1 MAVRARF
8 LAGSAAVLLAVSLV
22 PTGVHAAPAPGGAV
36 PRGAPSAA
44 LATTELATTGLVPGG
59 LATTSTGSATSAEDA
74 EHDVPVRAPV
84 GLARVLQ
91 DGLASLARAVQP
103 AGIVRAGGL
112 PQAAVAAG
120 PEIPVTV
127 TIAAADRAAVES
139 AIASLGGR
147 VANRDPSGVEAYV
160 PQRSLVEL
168 AGVPGVGRIAPIY
181 RPVPAATLASAV
193 TLQGAAAWQVAGTSG
208 AGVKVG
214 IIDGGFSGMA
224 PLLGVDLPATVHA
237 RCYTAVGTYTSSL
250 SACDQ
255 GGEIHG
261 TAVAEAVAA
270 MAPGA
275 SLWIADPTS
284 QDDLLATIDWMTSN
298 GVRIINASWTDTGFE
313 GPGDG
318 TSPYPDTAYALVDRA
333 VSEGA
338 LWVNAGGNSGD
349 QGWIGPW
356 REDANGWLEFSG
368 TDTSNRLTLQG
379 GDHVVVTMRWS
390 DPWGHATDD
399 YDLGLYLAGDP
410 VPVATSTNLQNGTGD
425 PVETLEYDVPATAE
439 YEISAHRHAGGAA
452 ARVQLLVQSESE
464 SPLQYQSPEDT
475 LTAPADGRN
484 PGMLVVGAV
493 DVGDPGTVE
502 SYSGRG
508 PTLDGRIKPDLVAAD
523 CADTRVLAPFCGTS
537 ESAPF
542 VTGAAADL
550 LSANPT
556 WTNAQLI
563 SYLTAHAAAIGS
575 PVPNSNAGWGRL
587 TLGSPP
593 NVPAGLRFADQPVG
607 GVAGAALV
615 PQPVV
620 EIVDASGRRVTA
632 GPGATL
638 PVTLS
643 VQPVAGGSGTPPAG
657 LTCTGGTTVAAVAG
671 VARFSGCVLPGAA
684 TGVTLVASATATS
697 PATTDPFDV
706 APAGVPVPGLS
717 LASSASVITWATGV
731 TLAVRLGVPS
741 GGPSPAGRTIELQ
754 TSPDLVDWSTAA
766 VLTADATGGA
776 ALVYRPPTNLW
787 YRAVLAGGSD
797 LGAAVS
803 VPTRVVVRQL
813 ALLRPAWGTTTP
825 VLGRGSTVTF
835 TVTMRPSRPELPVP
849 MAAFRVYALVAGRWV
864 LAAQQTVRANASGI
878 AVLDWRFST
887 PGRWYVQ
894 AAAVPTPLNANSVW
908 SPPDRVLVT

>member
-1 MAVRARF
+1 MTVRVRL
-8 LAGSAAVLLAVSLV
+8 LAGSAAVLLAASLV
-22 PTGVHAAPAPGGAV
+22 PGAAASGTALSGT
-36 PRGAPSAA
+36 APSGAA
-44 LATTELATTGLVPGG
+44 A
-59 LATTSTGSATSAEDA
+59 SAVDA
-74 EHDVPVRAPV
+74 GHEVPVRAPA

-91 DGLASLARAVQP
+91 DGLASLARATQP
-103 AGIVRAGGL
+103 AGIVPLGGSAA
-112 PQAAVAAG
+112 AAVAAG
-120 PEIPVTV
+120 PEIPVMV
-127 TIAAADRAAVES
+127 TIAPADRAAAES
-139 AIASLGGR
+139 AIAALGGQ

-160 PQRSLVEL
+160 PQRSLVAL
-168 AGVPGVGRIAPIY
+168 VGVPGVERIAPIY

-193 TLQGAAAWQVAGTSG
+193 TLQGAAAWQASGASG

-214 IIDGGFSGMA
+214 IIDGGFSGIA

-237 RCYTAVGTYTSSL
+237 RCYTAVGSYTSSL
-250 SACDQ
+250 AACDQ

-338 LWVNAGGNSGD
+338 LWVNAAGNSGD

-425 PVETLEYDVPATAE
+425 PVETLEYDVPSTAE

-542 VTGAAADL
+542 VSGAAADL

-563 SYLTAHAAAIGS
+563 SYLTGNATAIGS
-575 PVPNSNAGWGRL
+575 PVPNPNAGWGRL
-587 TLGSPP
+587 TLGPPP
-593 NVPAGLRFADQPVG
+593 NVPAALRFADEPAG
-607 GVAGAALV
+607 GVAGAALI

-632 GPGATL
+632 GAGATL

-643 VQPVAGGSGTPPAG
+643 VQPAAGGTGTPPG
-657 LTCTGGTTVAAVAG
+657 GSLSCTGGTTVAAVGG
-671 VARFSGCVLPGAA
+671 VARFSGCVVNGAE
-684 TGVTLVASATATS
+684 TGVTIVASATGTS
-697 PATTDPFDV
+697 SGTSDPFDV
-706 APAGVPVPGLS
+706 APASAMVPGLS
-717 LASSASVITWATGV
+717 LAPSSTVITWGTGV
-731 TLAVRLGVPS
+731 TLGVRLDIPS
-741 GGPSPAGRTIELQ
+741 GGPPPDSRPIELQ
-754 TSPDLVDWSTAA
+754 TSADAVSWSTAA
-766 VLTADATGGA
+766 ALTADASGA
-776 ALVYRPPTNLW
+776 ASLVYRPPTNLW
-787 YRAVLAGGSD
+787 YRAVLPAGTD
-797 LGAAVS
+797 LAAAVS
-803 VPTRVVVRQL
+803 APVRVVVRQL
-813 ALLRPAWGTTTP
+813 ALLRPAWGTTTR
-825 VLGRGSTVTF
+825 VLGRGSAVTF
-835 TVTMRPSRPELPVP
+835 TVTMRPSRPELPAPV
-849 MAAFRVYALVAGRWV
+849 AAFRIYALVSGRWV
-864 LAAQQTVRANASGI
+864 LAVQRTVRANASGI
-878 AVLDWRFST
+878 AALEWRFAT
-887 PGRWYVQ
+887 PGRWYVR
-894 AAAVPTPLNANSVW
+894 ASAVPSPLNANSAW